1 MAASYTGNFVSQN
14 EVDSRRKAR
23 KEQRRIE
30 RNVILKVNE

>member
-1 MAASYTGNFVSQN
+1 MAASYTGNFVSQS